1 MKQLVQNIKQ
11 KSLTIEEVP
20 QPVCKPGG
28 LLVKTLYSA
37 VSVGTEVMK
46 LKNADLSYIQ
56 MARKKP
62 EQVKEVLNTLSQ
74 LGPVATYRKV
84 MNKLDSYSPL
94 GYSLAGEVVETGRD
108 VRDFKNG
115 DIVACGGAGYANH
128 SEINY
133 IPKNLCAKVP
143 EGVNLKEAAFTTIAS
158 IAMQGFRQS
167 ESKIGENVAVIG
179 LGLLGQILVQIIKAN
194 GCRVFGFD
202 ISQKK
207 CDLAIQNGAFYANV
221 ADKTNFEEEISTLTG
236 GIGCDSVILTTGTSS
251 NDPIILAGKISRDR
265 ATIVDIGITKM
276 DLPWDL
282 YYHKE
287 LDFKFSRSY
296 GPGRYDPAYEER
308 GIDYPVGYVR
318 WTEQRNM
325 LSILQLLKDGA
336 ISFSGL
342 ITHEYD
348 FLQSPQVFA
357 DIKNAKEDYLGVV
370 LEYNEKEVNRIKKVV
385 TGNTRP
391 LKSDQVNIGV
401 IGAGNYASTML
412 IPFLKDADGTNLIG
426 IATATGINAKDK
438 ARKFGF
444 KYATTDYNEVLNDPE
459 INSVLI
465 ATRHNQHAKMLI
477 DAYASGKHVY
487 VEKPLAITMDELKK
501 ISNLESLNNQIIMVG
516 YNRRF
521 ASAITYLKSQL
532 KSNVPYSVYYQINA
546 GFMPKDQWYQSEDQG
561 GRIIG
566 EACHFI
572 DTLQYLLDAKP
583 VEVFMNTTIVG
594 DMPDQDNAFITVR
607 FSNNS
612 TCVIAYLADGDK
624 KYSKEKIL
632 ITGYRTSIE
641 FDNFKNITVFKDGKT
656 SKKKFFAIDKGQKK
670 EMAEFIKAVKT
681 GIPPISFESLLL
693 TTFTTILAIE
703 SLRTKLNYKISLDE
717 LKG

>member
-11 KSLTIEEVP
+11 KSLTIEDVP
-20 QPVCKPGG
+20 QPVCKSGG

-46 LKNADLSYIQ
+46 LKNADLNYLQ

-84 MNKLDSYSPL
+84 MHKLDSYSPL
-94 GYSLAGEVVETGRD
+94 GYSIVGEVVETGRD
-108 VRDFKNG
+108 VSNFKNG

-128 SEINY
+128 SEINFV
-133 IPKNLCAKVP
+133 PKNLCAKVP
-143 EGVNLKEAAFTTIAS
+143 EGVILKEAAFTTIAS
-158 IAMQGFRQS
+158 IAMQGFRQT
-167 ESKIGENVAVIG
+167 ESRIGENVAVIG

-207 CDLAIQNGAFYANV
+207 CDMAIKNGAFFANV

-251 NDPIILAGKISRDR
+251 NDPIILAGKISRDK

-296 GPGRYDPAYEER
+296 GPGRYDPGYEE
-308 GIDYPVGYVR
+308 GGKDYPVGYVR

-342 ITHEYD
+342 ITHEYN
-348 FLQSPQVFA
+348 FLQSPQVFSE
-357 DIKNAKEDYLGVV
+357 IKDSSEDYLGVV
-370 LEYNEKEVNRIKKVV
+370 LKYDGNEISNSKKIVA
-385 TGNTRP
+385 GNKQPVKT
-391 LKSDQVNIGV
+391 DQVNIGV

-438 ARKFGF
+438 VRKFGF
-444 KYATTDYNEVLNDPE
+444 NYATTDYNEVLNDPD

-465 ATRHNQHAKMLI
+465 ATRHNQHAQMVI

-487 VEKPLAITMDELKK
+487 VEKPLAITADELKK
-501 ISNLESLNNQIIMVG
+501 ISNLESLKNQIIMVG

-521 ASAITYLKSQL
+521 ASAIIYLKSQL
-532 KSNVPYSVYYQINA
+532 KRNVPYSVYYQVNA
-546 GFMPKDQWYQSEDQG
+546 GFIPKDQWYQSEEQG

-572 DTLQYLLDAKP
+572 DTIQYLLDAEP
-583 VEVFMNTTIVG
+583 VEVFMNSTITG
-594 DMPDQDNAFITVR
+594 DMPEQDNSFLTIK

-624 KYSKEKIL
+624 KYSKEKIS
-632 ITGYRTSIE
+632 IIGYRTNIE
-641 FDNFKNITVFKDGKT
+641 FDNFKSVTVFKDGKV
-656 SKKKFFAIDKGQKK
+656 SKKKFFTVDKGQKK
-670 EMAEFIKAVKT
+670 EMAEFIKVVRT
-681 GIPPISFESLLL
+681 GVPAITFESLLL
-693 TTFTTILAIE
+693 TTYTTILAIE
-703 SLRTKLNYKISLDE
+703 SLRTKLSYKISLDD